1 MSTAIKEMHNI
12 AYFLYNIAYFLYN
25 IAIRISIGESK
36 RKIDIVKAQLGSKF
50 NEK

>member
-1 MSTAIKEMHNI
+1 MSTAIKEMH
-12 AYFLYNIAYFLYN
+12 NIAYFLYN